1 MAAES
6 FLVEQWLTILPPPP
20 HGRKVWML
28 PPAWSRIKVLRG
40 FSRCDHCKH
49 KGVEKCFELWNE
61 DAALR
66 CLQCMSSQTTCYY
79 TYWDH
84 INYSLDSEALQSEDN
99 EKRCGELMQAFMGSA
114 EAHAN
119 LCHEQRIL
127 SQGEQTLS
135 LDGTVK
141 TMEQRE
147 GEISALMDTVS
158 GKLKKMHA
166 LFTDMCECVVKIQ
179 DLHVVHALTSRC
191 LDAKLPA
198 LKPWTSGSH

>member
-1 MAAES
+1 M
-6 FLVEQWLTILPPPP
+6 T
-20 HGRKVWML
+20 
-28 PPAWSRIKVLRG
+28 
-40 FSRCDHCKH
+40 
-49 KGVEKCFELWNE
+49 
-61 DAALR
+61 
-66 CLQCMSSQTTCYY
+66 
-79 TYWDH
+79 
-84 INYSLDSEALQSEDN
+84 
-99 EKRCGELMQAFMGSA
+99 
-114 EAHAN
+114 AHAN

-179 DLHVVHALTSRC
+179 DLRKENKEELQSSLLSLVRRFHSRP
-191 LDAKLPA
+191 PA
-198 LKPWTSGSH
+198 W